1 MNWLDR
7 LMDRMTK
14 RGTKMVASGHPPADT
29 EPPTGSGEL
38 SEELQ
43 ADYGQDSSAA
53 APPLEERELR
63 SGDVEG
69 LAADRSAEE
78 HFGSGSTGAVDPPGP

>member
-7 LMDRMTK
+7 LMDRLTS

-29 EPPTGSGEL
+29 DPETGSDDL

-43 ADYGQDSSAA
+43 ADYGAETPAA
-53 APPLEERELR
+53 EPPPDDTTER
-63 SGDVEG
+63 
-69 LAADRSAEE
+69 
-78 HFGSGSTGAVDPPGP
+78 

>member
-7 LMDRMTK
+7 LMDRITS

-29 EPPTGSGEL
+29 EPETGSDEI

-43 ADYGQDSSAA
+43 ADYGPETPAA
-53 APPLEERELR
+53 EPPP
-63 SGDVEG
+63 
-69 LAADRSAEE
+69 
-78 HFGSGSTGAVDPPGP
+78 GSTTEP

>member
-7 LMDRMTK
+7 LMDRITS

-29 EPPTGSGEL
+29 EPETGADEL

-43 ADYGQDSSAA
+43 ADYGPDTPAA
-53 APPLEERELR
+53 EP
-63 SGDVEG
+63 
-69 LAADRSAEE
+69 
-78 HFGSGSTGAVDPPGP
+78 PPGDTTER